1 VTDADGSFSW
11 SVPIVSASSSI
22 ASYDHAIAALPA
34 LDYYA
39 DPNGEVT
46 VTVSESRGPWAEKEP
61 VLQRFS
67 GACTAQASIK
77 TGDLIAASFNGAP
90 APADTAKAAAK

>member
-1 VTDADGSFSW
+1 M
-11 SVPIVSASSSI
+11 ASSSI
-22 ASYDHAIAALPA
+22 SSYSHAIAALPP

-46 VTVSESRGPWAEKEP
+46 VILSESRGPWANLEP

-67 GACTAQASIK
+67 PPSTTQATIK
-77 TGDLIAASFNGAP
+77 TGDLIAAPFNGTLAS
-90 APADTAKAAAK
+90 ADTAKAPAK